1 MTAKKNNKKKPVFV
15 ISINDNDTVEDVL
28 ATLAYAKAKS
38 GVALDKAEFN
48 MLVKTIAECI
58 FEVFATTFEN
68 ALVMLEEECNV
79 PVKEKKPNI
88 FKRFWNWLTR
98 KNKK

>member
-1 MTAKKNNKKKPVFV
+1 MTVKKNNKKPVFV
-15 ISINDNDTVEDVL
+15 ISINDTDTVEDIL
-28 ATLAYAKAKS
+28 ATVAYAKAKN

-48 MLVKTIAECI
+48 TLVKTIAECI
-58 FEVFATTFEN
+58 FDIFDSVLESTIT
-68 ALVMLEEECNV
+68 MLEAECEA

>member
-1 MTAKKNNKKKPVFV
+1 MTAKKNNKKPVFV
-15 ISINDNDTVEDVL
+15 ISINDTDTVEDIL
-28 ATLAYAKAKS
+28 ATVAYAKAKN

-48 MLVKTIAECI
+48 TLVKTIAECI
-58 FEVFATTFEN
+58 FDIFDSVLESTIA
-68 ALVMLEEECNV
+68 MLEAECEP

>member
-1 MTAKKNNKKKPVFV
+1 MTAKKNNKKPVFV
-15 ISINDNDTVEDVL
+15 ISINDTDTVEDIL
-28 ATLAYAKAKS
+28 ATVAYAKAKN

-48 MLVKTIAECI
+48 TLVKTIAECI
-58 FEVFATTFEN
+58 FDIFDSVLESTIT
-68 ALVMLEEECNV
+68 MLEAECET